1 MSSLARIVA
10 LSALLALAG
19 CAQQPTSANDFKGDE
34 ADVAKVVEDLQADAT
49 GRKPGEI
56 CTKVLARELADKLK
70 TAGNDCTSEMEK
82 VTSDAD
88 DFELEV
94 TDVTISGNTATA
106 KVKARRGKD
115 KDGTTTFTLVKEGG
129 DWRLSDLGS
138 S

>member
-1 MSSLARIVA
+1 MSSLARIA
-10 LSALLALAG
+10 PLLAALAFAG
-19 CAQQPTSANDFKGDE
+19 CAQQPTSTSDFKGAE

-56 CTKVLARELADKLK
+56 CTKVLSRELADKLK

-82 VTSDAD
+82 ITTDAD

-94 TDVTISGNTATA
+94 TDVTITGDTATA

-129 DWRLSDLGS
+129 DWRLSDLGAS
-138 S
+138 